1 MRVEA
6 RVGQA
11 DSNFSQIQHL
21 YINISEC
28 YHTNIGKT
36 FLMCSCNNFRVRVGI
51 VVLLSVLK
59 SLRPEKNGVRVE
71 VVMLIS
77 ELVVSV
83 NVSDL
88 WIISVVFSVLSFSRR
103 CISPSSCASLIA
115 VRLSGEHSF
124 LASLTP
130 RVWTGVDLL

>member
-1 MRVEA
+1 MLLS
-6 RVGQA
+6 GP
-11 DSNFSQIQHL
+11 
-21 YINISEC
+21 
-28 YHTNIGKT
+28 
-36 FLMCSCNNFRVRVGI
+36 
-51 VVLLSVLK
+51 VVLVNHKLFLSCLSLLREANLSLSDRKYCCVAFLLK
-59 SLRPEKNGVRVE
+59 SLRPEKNGVCVE

-88 WIISVVFSVLSFSRR
+88 SIISVVFSVLSFSRR

-130 RVWTGVDLL
+130 RVWTGVGLL